1 MWSEMLLSSSS
12 HAFMLAGLMRSAQLC
27 NYKIKFCRIHCWLIH
42 LCVSLYT
49 LKIQGWKK
57 GASPFLD
64 FSLFPPQNKNCSFF
78 HTEAPHFILFDGG
91 SIFFYYNS
99 WLDNDPL
106 YPPSNRCKLLG
117 RSFVLIAPNQAQAK
131 RQKCEGKMCFPS
143 VFCTHTEEKKCT
155 NHFKHNMAVRSAFSL
170 PFFTL

>member
-1 MWSEMLLSSSS
+1 MTFLFLL
-12 HAFMLAGLMRSAQLC
+12 L
-27 NYKIKFCRIHCWLIH
+27 
-42 LCVSLYT
+42 
-49 LKIQGWKK
+49 
-57 GASPFLD
+57 
-64 FSLFPPQNKNCSFF
+64 KNCSFF

-99 WLDNDPL
+99 WLDND
-106 YPPSNRCKLLG
+106 PPSNRCKLLG

-131 RQKCEGKMCFPS
+131 RQKCEGKMCFLS

-170 PFFTL
+170 PFLHYSIHNSLLRLSNCVIQCNLIR